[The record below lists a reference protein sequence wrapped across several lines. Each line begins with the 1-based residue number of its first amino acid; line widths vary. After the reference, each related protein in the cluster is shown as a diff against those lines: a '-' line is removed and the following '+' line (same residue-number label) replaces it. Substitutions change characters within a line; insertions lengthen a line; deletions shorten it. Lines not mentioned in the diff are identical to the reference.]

1 MRIRIFM
8 TLILLCVTSLNTI
21 FAFETD
27 QYNLPPE
34 PLGDIGIEVSN
45 YVESVVLKSVKKVN
59 SEILEREN
67 CLTNLKKGCDSI
79 EKNKKRLTELRAN
92 GAIAHEVDKVLGGGI
107 IPYTNSGSWLESH
120 KFNVQ
125 PAKFK
130 PSYRKSLFVFYPT
143 SYFELA
149 STIKMFDAQFGT
161 DKISHLFQ
169 QGYDYYKTY
178 NKSINKGLS
187 AKLATEKAIKFGQKT
202 ERGIF
207 GTIVSGVYSNGDLAA
222 NFVGLK
228 FYLGLTQ
235 ELKIGDKIRPAVL
248 NLNDG
253 IWTIN
258 DEFLMSEMLLK
269 PFISNHLNEALNP
282 SGFTRIFG
290 LSAYVRHVLKAHAC
304 SDWKQQYP
312 NLSQADY
319 ERTTESLKYW
329 YNEDYGFTEKKNLI
343 TIANTCFDKN
353 R

>member
-1 MRIRIFM
+1 MRIRIFI
-8 TLILLCVTSLNTI
+8 TLILLFTI
-21 FAFETD
+21 NRTTFAFETD

-34 PLGDIGIEVSN
+34 PLADIGIEVSN
-45 YVESVVLKSVKKVN
+45 YVESVVLKSVNKVN
-59 SEILEREN
+59 SEIIEREN
-67 CLTNLKKGCDSI
+67 CLANPKKGCDSA
-79 EKNKKRLTELRAN
+79 EKNQKRLAELQSNEAVAR
-92 GAIAHEVDKVLGGGI
+92 EVDKVLGGGI

-120 KFNVQ
+120 KFNIQ

-130 PSYRKSLFVFYPT
+130 PSYRKSLYVFYPT
-143 SYFELA
+143 NYFELA

-178 NKSINKGLS
+178 NKAINKGLS
-187 AKLATEKAIKFGQKT
+187 EKVATEKAIKFGQKT

-222 NFVGLK
+222 NYVGLK
-228 FYLGLTQ
+228 FYLGLTA
-235 ELKIGDKIRPAVL
+235 ELKIGDRIRPAVL
-248 NLNDG
+248 KLNDG

-258 DEFLMSEMLLK
+258 DKFEMSEMLLK

-282 SGFTRIFG
+282 SGFTRILG
-290 LSAYVRHVLKAHAC
+290 LSAYVRHVLKDHAC

-312 NLSQADY
+312 NLSQTDY
-319 ERTTESLKYW
+319 EHTTESLKRW
-329 YNEDYGFTEKKNLI
+329 NNEDYGFTEKKNLI